1 MNKAKNILL
10 IMGLVATSLVHANA
24 DPELEKLMVTEH
36 KTYKDFKEN
45 FQFIVGMMGKE
56 GSGASDGNISDS
68 HWFCVHNQQL
78 IKMFTNNQ
86 KYKNRFNQEFSQ
98 ELYPFDDALKG
109 FKKFDQDQKETCETA
124 QVEYDKI

>member
-1 MNKAKNILL
+1 
-10 IMGLVATSLVHANA
+10 MGLVATSLVHANA

-78 IKMFTNNQ
+78 I
-86 KYKNRFNQEFSQ
+86 
-98 ELYPFDDALKG
+98 
-109 FKKFDQDQKETCETA
+109 
-124 QVEYDKI
+124 